1 VTGTGE
7 DARIRKT
14 RVIDLDLFLERA
26 DEEVI
31 LIVLSHESRVG
42 EPVDIELVV
51 TRPTAGGWYYELPG
65 IDHTGMCNQFIGGAR
80 SSPVDQE
87 KTVRSRKKGRLQ
99 LLADYA
105 SCDF

>member
-1 VTGTGE
+1 
-7 DARIRKT
+7 
-14 RVIDLDLFLERA
+14 
-26 DEEVI
+26 
-31 LIVLSHESRVG
+31 VG